1 MNRLVGVVIIYLSLT
16 SIAFADVPPPP
27 PDWGYKRV
35 PYENVVRWDNEIEGY
50 RFFTFERL
58 GIGGEEKIG
67 EELKVGKAPSP
78 PVRSSSS
85 PSVRT
90 GIVAAPGK
98 LMEELGS
105 VDKLAELLS
114 RENQEKLPEGLV
126 VFETWGE
133 TYDIKSSD
141 PRSKVVNVITVSLDE
156 KTGVKFTQGLVPP
169 PAQPAGF
176 SVANLNRA
184 SLATMFA
191 GGAIAIAMAIL
202 GLRFVRKK

>member
-1 MNRLVGVVIIYLSLT
+1 MKRLVGIAIIVFCVAS
-16 SIAFADVPPPP
+16 SAVADVPPPP
-27 PDWGYKRV
+27 PKWGFKRV
-35 PYENVVRWDNEIEGY
+35 PYENVVKWDNEIEGY
-50 RFFTFERL
+50 RFFAFERL

-67 EELKVGKAPSP
+67 EELKLGKEPSP

-105 VDKLAELLS
+105 VDKLADLLS
-114 RENQEKLPEGLV
+114 RENEEKFPEGVV

-141 PRSKVVNVITVSLDE
+141 PRSKVVNVITVSPDE
-156 KTGVKFTQGLVPP
+156 KAGVKFTQGLVPP
-169 PAQPAGF
+169 PTQSSGGG
-176 SVANLNRA
+176 VAKLMGA
-184 SLATMFA
+184 PLATMFA